1 MRELVVLVSS
11 AFAWGGQAL
20 SWLAPDLA
28 VRLGLTEGPGDIDRT
43 FLVDVRAEAVWDSFV
58 LWTMPLAGVLL
69 MTDHDWWP
77 YLGLIGGGAQLYY
90 AGRGIVVRALASIPL
105 RGFLGRLLEGWIDV
119 GSLGAFGAS
128 RFTGIHGIDQKADQQ
143 HARRHDQEIRWAHC
157 RVPVEIW
164 SG

>member
-1 MRELVVLVSS
+1 MNVGWGLVVLVSS

-90 AGRGIVVRALASIPL
+90 AGRGIVVRASMQREHVSIGDPNSVRAAIAALAVWAVVAIVTIVAAILS
-105 RGFLGRLLEGWIDV
+105 LEG
-119 GSLGAFGAS
+119 
-128 RFTGIHGIDQKADQQ
+128 T
-143 HARRHDQEIRWAHC
+143 
-157 RVPVEIW
+157 
-164 SG
+164 